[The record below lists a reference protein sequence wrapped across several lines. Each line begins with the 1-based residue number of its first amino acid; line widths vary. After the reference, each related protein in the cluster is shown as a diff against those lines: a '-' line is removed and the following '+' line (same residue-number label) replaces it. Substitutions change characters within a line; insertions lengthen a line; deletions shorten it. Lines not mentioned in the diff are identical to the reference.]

1 MHAHAIVGDSGSGC
15 SSGNGDASSGD
26 RYIEVANQTGGQVGS
41 ICDSNFA
48 SVLSSIG
55 EVAFGLKVQFFL
67 SANAEPGTVV
77 VSINGQ
83 SCGSGWE
90 FDDASNSVIF
100 DSEGACMPNE
110 GDEISIY
117 YKMLCLP

>member
-1 MHAHAIVGDSGSGC
+1 
-15 SSGNGDASSGD
+15 
-26 RYIEVANQTGGQVGS
+26 
-41 ICDSNFA
+41 
-48 SVLSSIG
+48 
-55 EVAFGLKVQFFL
+55 VAFGLKVQFFL
-67 SANAEPGTVV
+67 SANAEPSTVA

-83 SCGSGWE
+83 PCGTCDDGTSCTVGDVCMNGQPCESGWE

-100 DSEGACMPNE
+100 DSEGACMPDE